1 MAIYSTFGN
10 SNPFENPFDFEN
22 CKFTRKQR
30 LLNVY
35 TLFQILH
42 RLWMEESLSIGE
54 HDHRGLKIKKGSN
67 RQFFAVNRKL
77 FLNTIFF
84 LWASF
89 LHKVCTCPSK
99 KRNEILPKIFGQGG
113 ARKPGRRL
121 KLRRGRNLFQ
131 DKSLHWAEI
140 TSSRSEI
147 IQFFYERDHL
157 EL

>member
-22 CKFTRKQR
+22 CTFTRKQR

-35 TLFQILH
+35 TLFQIFH
-42 RLWMEESLSIGE
+42 RLWMEESLSIGV
-54 HDHRGLKIKKGSN
+54 HDHRGLKIRKGSN
-67 RQFFAVNRKL
+67 RQFFAVNRNCFGQL
-77 FLNTIFF
+77 FYLFCVI
-84 LWASF
+84 SPQS
-89 LHKVCTCPSK
+89 LHLSK
-99 KRNEILPKIFGQGG
+99 QKRNEILPKIFGQGG

-140 TSSRSEI
+140 TSSRCEI
-147 IQFFYERDHL
+147 IQFFMKGII
-157 EL
+157 

>member
-1 MAIYSTFGN
+1 MTIYSTFGN

-35 TLFQILH
+35 TLFQIFH
-42 RLWMEESLSIGE
+42 GLWMEESLSIGV
-54 HDHRGLKIKKGSN
+54 HDHRGLKIRKGSN
-67 RQFFAVNRKL
+67 CQLFAVNRNCFGQL
-77 FLNTIFF
+77 FSPFCVI
-84 LWASF
+84 SPQS
-89 LHKVCTCPSK
+89 LHLSK
-99 KRNEILPKIFGQGG
+99 QKRNEISPNIFGQAG
-113 ARKPGRRL
+113 ASKHGRRL

-147 IQFFYERDHL
+147 KQFFTKRII
-157 EL
+157 